1 MSLEYALV
9 GYLLRQPEVVALVGS
24 RIEPVRNVQG
34 SVMPAVAYQL
44 ISRPQD
50 YSHDGPGLGEPR
62 VQLTISGATFTSV
75 SAVANALRPLLAGKR
90 FTDRDG
96 EYTAFVENEDD
107 GIAPTSG
114 QAGYFVRRMDV
125 VIVC

>member
-1 MSLEYALV
+1 MSLESALV
-9 GYLLRQPEVVALVGS
+9 GYLLRQPGLVALVGS

-44 ISRPQD
+44 ISRPQE
-50 YSHDGPGLGEPR
+50 YSHDGPGMGQPR
-62 VQLTISGATFTSV
+62 IQLTISGATFTDV
-75 SAVANALRPLLAGKR
+75 SAVADVLRTLLAGRR
-90 FTDRDG
+90 FTSEAG
-96 EYTAFVENEDD
+96 EFTAFVENEDD

>member
-1 MSLEYALV
+1 MSLENALV
-9 GYLLRQPEVVALVGS
+9 GYLLRQPGLVALVGS

-50 YSHDGPGLGEPR
+50 YSHDGPGIGEPR
-62 VQLTISGATFTSV
+62 IQLTISGATFTSV
-75 SAVANALRPLLAGKR
+75 SAVAEVLRPLLAGRR
-90 FTDRDG
+90 FTSEAG
-96 EYTAFVENEDD
+96 EFTTFVENEDD

>member
-9 GYLLRQPEVVALVGS
+9 GYLLLQPEVTALVGS

-34 SVMPAVAYQL
+34 TALPAVAYQV
-44 ISRPQD
+44 ISRTQE
-50 YSHDGPGLGEPR
+50 YSHDGPAIGEPR
-62 VQLTISGATFTSV
+62 IQLTISGATFTEV
-75 SAVANALRPLLAGKR
+75 LAVADALRPALAGRR
-90 FTDRDG
+90 FTDVDG